1 MLQDECTML
10 GKRAAAKLDLGG
22 TTLPISDGVVKYQLI
37 GGKQAR
43 YRWKMI
49 SL

>member
-1 MLQDECTML
+1 MLQDECTIL
-10 GKRAAAKLDLGG
+10 GKRAAMKIDLGG
-22 TTLPISDGVVKYQLI
+22 TTLPISDGVVKYQFL

-49 SL
+49 TL